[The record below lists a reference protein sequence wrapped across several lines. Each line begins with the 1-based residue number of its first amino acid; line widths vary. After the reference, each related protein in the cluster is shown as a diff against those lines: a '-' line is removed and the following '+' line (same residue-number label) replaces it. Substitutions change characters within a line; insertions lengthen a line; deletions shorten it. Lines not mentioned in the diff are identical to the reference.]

1 MKVLWTLA
9 KLVIAVAV
17 AVPVSIVVLT
27 VALGILGTVV
37 GLAVLALRLAVLGLI
52 AWGVF
57 RLISAVFRGGI
68 APRKPSEVRALPA
81 VDPHYAAAMR
91 ELDRELGEAAR

>member
-37 GLAVLALRLAVLGLI
+37 GLAVLGLRLAVLGFV
-52 AWGVF
+52 AWVVF
-57 RLISAVFRGGI
+57 KLISAVFRGGI
-68 APRKPSEVRALPA
+68 APSKPSEVRALPA